1 VKRLALLL
9 ALLSFPLSCAS
20 GPKHPYQT
28 EAQLRRYKVWRGT
41 EDPFVIRATRIAV
54 KDGCVLFYLDTTV
67 DTILCDMLDVRVTE
81 LFGRGEE

>member
-1 VKRLALLL
+1 MKRLALLL

-41 EDPFVIRATRIAV
+41 EDPFVIRGDPHRRQRR
-54 KDGCVLFYLDTTV
+54 
-67 DTILCDMLDVRVTE
+67 VRP
-81 LFGRGEE
+81 LLPGHDRGHDPLRHAGRAGD